1 MLSLLSWH
9 VMCAKVN
16 RKRYFL
22 DDSTD
27 EIKEK
32 GKVLAAVICLWQ
44 IRNNSLIIEETLY
57 YDETGQIGE
66 IMCHERIQEC
76 THKGYDARRARGD
89 RAAVALL

>member
-1 MLSLLSWH
+1 MLLH
-9 VMCAKVN
+9 DFHN
-16 RKRYFL
+16 KRYFL

-66 IMCHERIQEC
+66 MMCHERIQEC
-76 THKGYDARRARGD
+76 TYKGCDARGARGD